1 MRRALLQTY
10 SVRGCRMLGLC
21 SCYDLNDFL
30 ANLLQQFAIDENELG
45 RISVQALPQQ
55 ELRMLSANAVPQ
67 PARSSEQRLLQQIR
81 QPGYSVNSLSAARRV
96 LTDKVMAA
104 RVLFKRMIVAE
115 VGSREPGRYSG
126 LSIYFPDP
134 NMAVRHGPL
143 QL

>member
-1 MRRALLQTY
+1 
-10 SVRGCRMLGLC
+10 MLGLC

-30 ANLLQQFAIDENELG
+30 ANLLQQFATDENELG
-45 RISVQALPQQ
+45 RISVQALRKQHIGK
-55 ELRMLSANAVPQ
+55 LSANAMLQ
-67 PARSSEQRLLQQIR
+67 PARDSEQRLLQQLR
-81 QPGYSVNSLSAARRV
+81 QQEYSMNSLSAARRV

-115 VGSREPGRYSG
+115 VGSREPGRYGG

-143 QL
+143 QIQLPNMS